1 VAHDHTAGDTW
12 SGVARVQ
19 PQVESNGD
27 GHGDGHGDGQ
37 PPADGIVPTLTPPA
51 TQQRPHALQSL
62 LSSLGAQ
69 PSSSLPRPGAAG
81 GPQLVTAEPPVDRDG
96 PLGHRRTM
104 DGLQVSGG
112 IVMDGELDFAAP
124 LHPLA
129 YCNAFKFTSQHATF
143 P

>member
-1 VAHDHTAGDTW
+1 MAHDHTAGDTW

-19 PQVESNGD
+19 PQVES
-27 GHGDGHGDGQ
+27 HGDSDGE
-37 PPADGIVPTLTPPA
+37 PLGIVPTVTPPA
-51 TQQRPHALQSL
+51 PRQRPHALQSL

-69 PSSSLPRPGAAG
+69 PSSSLPRGAAG

-112 IVMDGELDFAAP
+112 IVMDGELDFAAL
-124 LHPLA
+124 LHHLRA
-129 YCNAFKFTSQHATF
+129 YCNAFKFTSQHATCQ
-143 P
+143 